1 VLQEECLTPLPAVGN
16 AVSFSFYSGPD
27 RGLAMKYRIQHL
39 KLGGI
44 LDQAVAITKDHFGLL
59 FTIMLL
65 LFVPANLIFGFIQ
78 LAMLPE
84 VPTIMSSPEQ
94 HAAFRQAALQNVP
107 INLLFGL
114 LIGLVI
120 TPLTNAAVV
129 DAVARLYLG
138 QPTTAVDSLKHGLS
152 RLLPLI
158 GTSILMGLAIMGG
171 FILLIIPG
179 ILFALWFALSTH
191 VVVIERLSGAK
202 ALGRSKELVR
212 PHLGTMIVLGLL
224 LLGVSFGLG
233 MVAGFIPQAHL
244 QLVVQTL
251 VTAVTT
257 VFFTAAFV
265 VFYFSCR
272 CAVDNFDLQHLAES
286 IGVEADAEQPAD
298 VWINEDAPPS
308 PAGA

>member
-1 VLQEECLTPLPAVGN
+1 ME
-16 AVSFSFYSGPD
+16 
-27 RGLAMKYRIQHL
+27 YRIQHL
-39 KLGGI
+39 NLGGI
-44 LDQAVAITKDHFGLL
+44 LDQAVAITKNHFGLL

-78 LAMLPE
+78 LSMLPE
-84 VPTIMSSPEQ
+84 APTINSSPEQ
-94 HAAFRQAALQNVP
+94 IAAYQRAALQNTP
-107 INLLFGL
+107 INLLFAL
-114 LIGLVI
+114 VIGLVI

-138 QPTTAVDSLKHGLS
+138 RPTTPIDSLKHGLS

-158 GTSILMGLAIMGG
+158 WTTILMALAIMGG
-171 FILLIIPG
+171 LILLIIPG
-179 ILFALWFALSTH
+179 ILFMLWFALSTH
-191 VVVIERLSGAK
+191 VVVIEGLSGSK

-224 LLGVSFGLG
+224 LAGVNIGLG
-233 MVAGFIPQAHL
+233 MVAGFIPQPHV
-244 QLVVQTL
+244 QLVVQQL
-251 VTAVTT
+251 VTAALT

-286 IGVEADAEQPAD
+286 IGVEDDVEQPAD
-298 VWINEDAPPS
+298 VWVNDDSPGS

>member
-1 VLQEECLTPLPAVGN
+1 ME
-16 AVSFSFYSGPD
+16 
-27 RGLAMKYRIQHL
+27 YRIQHL

-78 LAMLPE
+78 LSMLPE
-84 VPTIMSSPEQ
+84 PPTITSSPEQ
-94 HAAFRQAALQNVP
+94 IAAYRQAAMQSAP

-114 LIGLVI
+114 IIGLVV

-158 GTSILMGLAIMGG
+158 WTSILMFLAIMGG

-179 ILFALWFALSTH
+179 ILFALWFSLSTH
-191 VVVIERLSGAK
+191 VVVIEGLSGTK

-224 LLGVSFGLG
+224 LFGVSFGVGLVG
-233 MVAGFIPQAHL
+233 GFIPQPHI
-244 QLVVQTL
+244 QLVVQHL
-251 VTAVTT
+251 ATAAMT
-257 VFFTAAFV
+257 VFFAAAFV

-286 IGVEADAEQPAD
+286 IGVEADAEQAGD
-298 VWINEDAPPS
+298 VWINEDTPPS